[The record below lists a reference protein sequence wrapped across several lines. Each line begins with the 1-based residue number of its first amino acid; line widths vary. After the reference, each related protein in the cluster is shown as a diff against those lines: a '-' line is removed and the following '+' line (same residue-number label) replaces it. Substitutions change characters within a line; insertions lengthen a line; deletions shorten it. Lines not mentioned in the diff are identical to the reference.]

1 MIIGKKGKGR
11 KALLV
16 GLIWMARS
24 LLMVSPIDFNSYHIF
39 NRRSGMWTSFRR
51 HFLRFSHAIRYKS
64 VKIWFVLLLP
74 FWISAEYLA
83 APRRMDLQSTNK
95 PAAISP
101 AVSSSDQVPPSRIFQ
116 VENIAAAAGLN
127 FRQNN
132 FATESKFPFETMGGA
147 VATFDFDNDGLLDL
161 LFLNGAPS
169 PGHVRSDPASFNRLF
184 KNLGNCRFRDV
195 TEASGLSGK
204 GVKGYPQGIA
214 VGDFDND
221 GYEDVLITNFGDTV
235 LYRNNGNGTF
245 SDVTSRA
252 GVSMP
257 GAPFKASAA
266 WVDIDND
273 GWLDLFVTRYFQW
286 TMEDNQST
294 YCGEHKPGFR
304 AYCRPQTFQP
314 LPNALFR
321 NNHDGTFT
329 DISESSGIGRY
340 LGKGM
345 GVAVA
350 DYDNDG
356 WMDIFV
362 TNDVMP
368 NFLFHNEHDGTFK
381 EVAAQAGVY
390 TNENGLPV
398 SGMGC
403 DFRDY
408 NNDGLP
414 DIFYT
419 DLHSESFTLFLNIGK
434 GLFQDHTFPSNLGQF
449 SSPHSG
455 WSTRFMDW
463 DNDGWKDILAV
474 GSHVLDNSELYNPAA
489 RYQEPCFFYR
499 NLGNGKFQDLS
510 SQLGNDFQV
519 QGANRGLAVGD
530 FDNDGQLEAAVNRL
544 NNLPLFFRVR
554 GNSGGNWLS
563 IQLRGTRSNRD
574 AIGAKVRLILP
585 SGLNQFDHVSTAN
598 GIYSASD
605 KRLHFGLG
613 KETEVKE
620 LDITWPSGTVQR
632 LSSVKANR
640 ILQVVEPEA
649 KKG

>member
-1 MIIGKKGKGR
+1 MRRPILMHR
-11 KALLV
+11 LLLDSPFDLSSCHLSN
-16 GLIWMARS
+16 GLG
-24 LLMVSPIDFNSYHIF
+24 
-39 NRRSGMWTSFRR
+39 GMWSSFRR
-51 HFLRFSHAIRYKS
+51 RFPRFPCFSWNIS
-64 VKIWFVLLLP
+64 VAKWFVFLLP
-74 FWISAEYLA
+74 LGMSAGYLA
-83 APRRMDLQSTNK
+83 APALTDSQSKKRAVPASSAVGSTDKLQSGLT
-95 PAAISP
+95 
-101 AVSSSDQVPPSRIFQ
+101 FQ
-116 VENIAAAAGLN
+116 VDEIAAVAGLN

-147 VATFDFDNDGLLDL
+147 VAAFDYDNDGLLDL

-184 KNLGNCRFRDV
+184 KNLGNCRFQDV
-195 TEASGLSGK
+195 TAASGLSGQ
-204 GVKGYPQGIA
+204 GIKGYPQGIA
-214 VGDFDND
+214 IGDYDND
-221 GYEDVLITNFGDTV
+221 GYEDVLITNFGDTL
-235 LYRNNGNGTF
+235 LYQNHGNGRF

-252 GVSMP
+252 GISMP

-266 WVDIDND
+266 WIDIDND

-286 TMEDNQST
+286 TMEENQST

-321 NNHDGTFT
+321 NNRDGTFT
-329 DISESSGIGRY
+329 DVSESSGISHC

-362 TNDVMP
+362 TNDIMP
-368 NFLFHNEHDGTFK
+368 NFLFHNEHNGTFK

-414 DIFYT
+414 DVFYT
-419 DLHSESFTLFLNIGK
+419 DLHSESFTLFVNIGK

-449 SSPHSG
+449 SSAHSG
-455 WSTRFMDW
+455 WSTCIMDW

-499 NLGNGKFQDLS
+499 NLQNGKFENLS

-519 QGANRGLAVGD
+519 RGANRGLAVGD
-530 FDNDGQLEAAVNRL
+530 FDNDGQLEAVVNRL
-544 NNLPLFFRVR
+544 NNAPLLFRIR
-554 GNSGGNWLS
+554 RSSDANWLLV
-563 IQLRGTRSNRD
+563 QLRGTRSNRD
-574 AIGAKVRLILP
+574 AIGAKVRLTLS
-585 SGLNQFDHVSTAN
+585 SGLSQFDHVSTAN

-620 LDITWPSGTVQR
+620 LEIAWPSGTVQI
-632 LSSVKANR
+632 LSSVKANQV
-640 ILQVVEPEA
+640 LQVVEPGGRKDE
-649 KKG
+649 G

>member
-1 MIIGKKGKGR
+1 MKGMSFYKNDAAGKWRGQL
-11 KALLV
+11 ALPRQFFLSQVIRVFTALAILIALSTICLV
-16 GLIWMARS
+16 AFGQSNTQPAAS
-24 LLMVSPIDFNSYHIF
+24 PSVPID
-39 NRRSGMWTSFRR
+39 
-51 HFLRFSHAIRYKS
+51 
-64 VKIWFVLLLP
+64 
-74 FWISAEYLA
+74 
-83 APRRMDLQSTNK
+83 
-95 PAAISP
+95 
-101 AVSSSDQVPPSRIFQ
+101 PSRNSGKAHSDSNFE
-116 VENIAAAAGLN
+116 VENFAASAGLN
-127 FRQNN
+127 FKQNN
-132 FATESKFPFETMGGA
+132 FATESKYPFETMGGA
-147 VATFDFDNDGLLDL
+147 VAAFDYNNDGLPDL

-169 PGHVRSDPASFNRLF
+169 PDHVRSDPASFNRLY
-184 KNLGNCRFRDV
+184 KNLGNCRFQDV
-195 TEASGLSGK
+195 TDASGLSGK

-214 VGDFDND
+214 VGDYDND
-221 GYEDVLITNFGDTV
+221 GFEDVLITNFGNTL
-235 LYRNNGNGTF
+235 LYHNTGSGTF
-245 SDVTSRA
+245 IDVTSWA

-266 WVDIDND
+266 WIDIDND

-286 TMEDNQST
+286 TMEENQST

-304 AYCRPQTFQP
+304 TYCRPQTFQP

-329 DISESSGIGRY
+329 DVSESSGIDRC

-345 GVAVA
+345 GVAIA

-362 TNDVMP
+362 TNDIMP
-368 NFLFHNEHDGTFK
+368 NFLFHNERNGTFK
-381 EVAAQAGVY
+381 EVAASAGVY

-449 SSPHSG
+449 SSAHSG

-463 DNDGWKDILAV
+463 DNDGWKDILAA
-474 GSHVLDNSELYNPAA
+474 GSHVLDNSELYNPRAH
-489 RYQEPCFFYR
+489 YQEPCFFYR
-499 NLGNGKFQDLS
+499 HLGNGKFQDLS
-510 SQLGNDFQV
+510 SQLGSDFQAS
-519 QGANRGLAVGD
+519 GANRGLAVAD
-530 FDNDGQLEAAVNRL
+530 FDNDGQLEVAVNRL
-544 NNLPLFFRVR
+544 NNTPLLFKKR
-554 GNSGGNWLS
+554 GNSSGNWLL

-574 AIGAKVRLILP
+574 AIGAKVRLILA
-585 SGLNQFDHVSTAN
+585 SGLSQYDHVSTAN

-613 KETEVKE
+613 KEMEVKE
-620 LDITWPSGTVQR
+620 LEISWPSGTVQK
-632 LSSVKANR
+632 LSGTKSNQVLR
-640 ILQVVEPEA
+640 IVEPEGS
-649 KKG
+649 KG